1 MSQNFN
7 LPNHACWSPCTS
19 IASPKSASF
28 TAAPFIL
35 LASNRFSG
43 WNQRNSLW
51 YKNLNRYHPIKL
63 GLTLHLNGKRVP
75 SNPCA
80 RYHLCGSDWLTLE
93 SVVYNEM
100 HQPQS
105 RTLEQ
110 RYPQT
115 ILHQLLCRIEIKV
128 VLNLGYQRGRIT
140 RYYQCFSIIIRKI
153 LTSQKQDNE
162 NFLLEWSRV
171 TGLKKK

>member
-1 MSQNFN
+1 MSNNFN

-43 WNQRNSLW
+43 WNQRKSLW
-51 YKNLNRYHPIKL
+51 YTHRNKYYSIVIKL
-63 GLTLHLNGKRVP
+63 GSTIFDDNDIPL
-75 SNPCA
+75 NPCA

-115 ILHQLLCRIEIKV
+115 ILHQLLCQIEMKV
-128 VLNLGYQRGRIT
+128 GLILGY
-140 RYYQCFSIIIRKI
+140 
-153 LTSQKQDNE
+153 
-162 NFLLEWSRV
+162 
-171 TGLKKK
+171 